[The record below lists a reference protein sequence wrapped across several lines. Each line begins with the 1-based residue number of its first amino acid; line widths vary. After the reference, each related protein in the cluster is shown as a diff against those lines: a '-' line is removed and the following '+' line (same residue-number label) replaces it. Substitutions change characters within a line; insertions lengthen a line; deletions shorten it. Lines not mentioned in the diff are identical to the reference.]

1 MCEGIFIANPPIK
14 ASRISPIALCGASV
28 VLLAIQLWIVTQWAV
43 AFSAA
48 TSQEERLRYFLT
60 HLPLGLG
67 GLGTANLTWLSAAVG
82 TAGLVAAA
90 VAVRRLRGVGQ
101 VLSVGL
107 AGANAVLVL
116 WYLFTMM

>member
-1 MCEGIFIANPPIK
+1 MANHLVR
-14 ASRISPIALCGASV
+14 SSPISAFALCGASAA
-28 VLLAIQLWIVTQWAV
+28 LLAIQLWIVAQWAG
-43 AFSAA
+43 AFSAV
-48 TSQEERLRYFLT
+48 SVQEERVRYFLT

-67 GLGTANLTWLSAAVG
+67 GLGAANLTWLSAAVG
-82 TAGLVAAA
+82 MAGVLAAVVAA
-90 VAVRRLRGVGQ
+90 RRLRGAGH